1 METHAT
7 TRILYKI
14 NSHLQVTTTADR
26 HSYICYT
33 IEENIGEKSDKM

>member
-1 METHAT
+1 METHA

-14 NSHLQVTTTADR
+14 NSHLQVTTTDDR
-26 HSYICYT
+26 QGYICYI